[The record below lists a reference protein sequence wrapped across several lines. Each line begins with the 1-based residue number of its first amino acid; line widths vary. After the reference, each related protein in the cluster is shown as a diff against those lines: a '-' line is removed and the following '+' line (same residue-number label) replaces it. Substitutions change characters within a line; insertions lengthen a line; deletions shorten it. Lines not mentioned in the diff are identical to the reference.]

1 MAQERQG
8 DRGERFGMPTFEGMG
23 ALARKLDCSKKS
35 LLRRTR
41 DRIDPLWILRDPFG
55 KRYAFVAAVEAWV
68 QRRTLAIQT
77 VELLEQLEA
86 KAAGVELQPAP
97 QSGDSESP
105 TGERARSPITRRA
118 ATPRRR
124 VPSSP
129 MAKTNPRESRCK

>member
-1 MAQERQG
+1 MAQEREG
-8 DRGERFGMPTFEGMG
+8 DRGERFGQATFEGMG
-23 ALARKLDCSKKS
+23 ALARKLGCSKKS

-77 VELLEQLEA
+77 VELLEELEA
-86 KAAGVELQPAP
+86 KAAGAKSQPALQP
-97 QSGDSESP
+97 GDSDLP
-105 TGERARSPITRRA
+105 TGERARSNIIPPPA
-118 ATPRRR
+118 NSHPR

-129 MAKTNPRESRCK
+129 TAKSNPQESRCK